1 MNLKKLEWK
10 NAIYLL
16 TVTLPIVILDQ
27 ATKVWALSLKDGGQI
42 VVFESWWS
50 FIYAENRGALWGIG
64 GNFPDFYRKLIFLG
78 LSSLITLFIV
88 YLLLAYSENRLMK
101 FVYGFVL
108 GGAAGNLYDRF
119 FRGYV
124 IDFIDWHAGDYYHW
138 PTFNIAD
145 AAIVVAVGLLLI
157 ELIFFQSSQVK
168 EKEGKS

>member
-1 MNLKKLEWK
+1 MNFKKFEWM
-10 NAIYLL
+10 NALYLL
-16 TVTLPIVILDQ
+16 IITLPVVVLDQ
-27 ATKVWALSLKDGGQI
+27 ATKFWAITLRNGGQV

-78 LSSLITLFIV
+78 ISTVITLFIV
-88 YLLLAYSENRLMK
+88 YLLFTYAENRLIK
-101 FVYGFVL
+101 VVYGFVL
-108 GGAAGNLYDRF
+108 GGAIGNLFDRY

-145 AAIVVAVGLLLI
+145 AAIVVAVALLLI
-157 ELIFFQSSQVK
+157 ELLFFQKKKDSK
-168 EKEGKS
+168 

>member
-1 MNLKKLEWK
+1 MNFKKFEWM
-10 NAIYLL
+10 NALYLL
-16 TVTLPIVILDQ
+16 IITLPVVVLDQ
-27 ATKVWALSLKDGGQI
+27 ATKFWAITLRNGGQV

-78 LSSLITLFIV
+78 ISTVITLFIV
-88 YLLLAYSENRLMK
+88 YLLFTYAENRLIK
-101 FVYGFVL
+101 VVYGFVL
-108 GGAAGNLYDRF
+108 GGALGNLFDRY

-145 AAIVVAVGLLLI
+145 AAIVVAVALLLI
-157 ELIFFQSSQVK
+157 ELLFFQKKKDSK
-168 EKEGKS
+168 

>member
-1 MNLKKLEWK
+1 MNFKKFEWM
-10 NAIYLL
+10 NAFYLL
-16 TVTLPIVILDQ
+16 IITLPVVVLDQ
-27 ATKVWALSLKDGGQI
+27 ATKFWAITLRNGGQV

-78 LSSLITLFIV
+78 ISTVITLFIV
-88 YLLLAYSENRLMK
+88 YLLFTYAENRLIK
-101 FVYGFVL
+101 VVYGFVL
-108 GGAAGNLYDRF
+108 GGALGNLFDRY

-145 AAIVVAVGLLLI
+145 AAIVVAVALLLI
-157 ELIFFQSSQVK
+157 ELLFFQKKKDSK
-168 EKEGKS
+168 